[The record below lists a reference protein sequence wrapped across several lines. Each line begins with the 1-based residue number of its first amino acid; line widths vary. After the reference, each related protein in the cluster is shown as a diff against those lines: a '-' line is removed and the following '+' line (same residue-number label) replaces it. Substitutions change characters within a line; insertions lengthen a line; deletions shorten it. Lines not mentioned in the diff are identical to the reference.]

1 MKKEK
6 TLAKHMNGNP
16 IEMRE
21 TEYESLLQNVGN
33 ALSRGRQ
40 RVASYIGTQTVRTYW
55 EIGKYI
61 VEYEQ
66 NGHEKAE
73 YGSDLLNRLSKD
85 MRERYGKG
93 TQYDRF

>member
-33 ALSRGRQ
+33 ALSSMNKMVMKKQ
-40 RVASYIGTQTVRTYW
+40 SMVQTC
-55 EIGKYI
+55 
-61 VEYEQ
+61 
-66 NGHEKAE
+66 
-73 YGSDLLNRLSKD
+73 
-85 MRERYGKG
+85 
-93 TQYDRF
+93 

>member
-21 TEYESLLQNVGN
+21 MEYESLLQNVGN

-55 EIGKYI
+55 EIVLSGT
-61 VEYEQ
+61 
-66 NGHEKAE
+66 
-73 YGSDLLNRLSKD
+73 LNDPSNIRLIG
-85 MRERYGKG
+85 EA
-93 TQYDRF
+93 